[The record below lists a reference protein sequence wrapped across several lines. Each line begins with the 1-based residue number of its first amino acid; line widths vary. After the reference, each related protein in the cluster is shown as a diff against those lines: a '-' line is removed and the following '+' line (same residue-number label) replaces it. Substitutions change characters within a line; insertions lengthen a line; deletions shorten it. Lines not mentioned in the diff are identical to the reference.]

1 MKMYT
6 TAKEL
11 VKPTMRIIV
20 RMTDSANGGMKL
32 KELRKKVLEAY
43 APMMTIIDGH
53 FSGGKQKMIYRTFNN
68 MIYAKHLEKSGYG
81 IYSKD
86 TKEVQATAKAM
97 KEFAPVLR
105 ITQDELILPAI
116 KILREI
122 SAESEN
128 GRVSTSELFTK
139 LSEFIKSTATAEDL
153 KFNARNEP
161 RYRQVIRNLVSHRA
175 LDKTGLVK
183 YHSDTKEFEFI
194 IKKMAA

>member
-11 VKPTMRIIV
+11 VKPTMRLIV

-32 KELRKKVLEAY
+32 KELRQKVLEAY
-43 APMMTIIDGH
+43 APMMTVIDGH
-53 FSGGKQKMIYRTFNN
+53 FSGYKQKMIYRTFNN
-68 MIYAKHLEKSGYG
+68 MIYSKQLEKSGYG
-81 IYSKD
+81 IYCKD
-86 TKEVQATAKAM
+86 IKEVQPTAKAM
-97 KEFAPVLR
+97 KEFATAIR
-105 ITQDELILPAI
+105 ITQEELILPAI

-139 LSEFIKSTATAEDL
+139 LSEFIKSTATEEDL

>member
-68 MIYAKHLEKSGYG
+68 MIYAKHLEKS
-81 IYSKD
+81 
-86 TKEVQATAKAM
+86 
-97 KEFAPVLR
+97 
-105 ITQDELILPAI
+105 
-116 KILREI
+116 
-122 SAESEN
+122 
-128 GRVSTSELFTK
+128 
-139 LSEFIKSTATAEDL
+139 
-153 KFNARNEP
+153 
-161 RYRQVIRNLVSHRA
+161 
-175 LDKTGLVK
+175 
-183 YHSDTKEFEFI
+183 
-194 IKKMAA
+194 

>member
-105 ITQDELILPAI
+105 ITQDELIIQAI
-116 KILREI
+116 KILREM
-122 SAESEN
+122 SMSSDN
-128 GRVSTSELFTK
+128 GRVSTAILFNK
-139 LSEFIKSTATAEDL
+139 LSEFIKSTASEEDM
-153 KFNARNEP
+153 KFNVRNEP
-161 RYRQVIRNLVSHRA
+161 RYRQVIRNLVSHRV
-175 LDKTGLVK
+175 LDKTGLVR
-183 YHSDTKEFEFI
+183 YHNETKEFEFL
-194 IKKMAA
+194 IKEIAA